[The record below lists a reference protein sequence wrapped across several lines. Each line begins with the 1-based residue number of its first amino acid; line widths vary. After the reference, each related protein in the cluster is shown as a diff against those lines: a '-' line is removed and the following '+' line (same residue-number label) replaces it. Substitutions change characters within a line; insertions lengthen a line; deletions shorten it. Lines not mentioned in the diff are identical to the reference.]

1 MSASR
6 SESIRRLDSP
16 STPMIVAP
24 SQPASFMKLMH
35 LSKPSRST
43 VSSALNGVAMIGHTP
58 VKLAMVR
65 LAGASAARRMAAER
79 EASIAAERSLPAAGA
94 TARRRQRDDSGVAAT
109 RAWASAAR
117 AGRQVATHV

>member
-1 MSASR
+1 
-6 SESIRRLDSP
+6 
-16 STPMIVAP
+16 
-24 SQPASFMKLMH
+24 
-35 LSKPSRST
+35 
-43 VSSALNGVAMIGHTP
+43 

-117 AGRQVATHV
+117 AGRQVATHVCRRPEHPLQLEQPLAADGPKGPHSQHGLPLLALLL